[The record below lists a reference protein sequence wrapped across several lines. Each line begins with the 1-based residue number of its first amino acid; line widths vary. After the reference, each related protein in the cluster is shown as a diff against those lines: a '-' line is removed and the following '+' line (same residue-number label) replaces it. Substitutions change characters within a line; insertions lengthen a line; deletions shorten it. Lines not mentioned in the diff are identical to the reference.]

1 MKKIH
6 YLSPK
11 SMGNY
16 PNEIRQFQAHLENY
30 FRCTKQT
37 QNFELVL
44 LGENTNLAEI
54 NYLIIPHPI
63 RFFRQDNQKIHY
75 SVVSPIWH
83 RYLLKHS
90 PKVKILLVGVTYLPE
105 GTLNYINLLD
115 PPNDFNTFLTEAQYV
130 ADFPF
135 EMLEDGTY
143 KDPWREK
150 VRIYGTDAIDRTKIF
165 LKGHERS
172 QSENNLSK
180 PLSDINM
187 YFNILC
193 WHLKEGR
200 DWQTTVDRF
209 LNDNTHRIWQRL
221 QNHWKHHQR
230 DLELTPFF
238 AAVAAIEE
246 QMGKIRDFMSIP
258 IHTLNREKVLELHPD
273 HYTQTIRTILDEAIA
288 IYIYDKAFFNT
299 LNPILC
305 L

>member
-1 MKKIH
+1 MKKLYIVLPSS
-6 YLSPK
+6 YLK
-11 SMGNY
+11 EY
-16 PNEIRQFQAHLENY
+16 KEEILCFINLLKTY
-30 FRCTKQT
+30 FCYTKQT

-44 LGENTNLAEI
+44 VDKNTNLAEI

-83 RYLLKHS
+83 HYLLKHS

-180 PLSDINM
+180 PLADLNED
-187 YFNILC
+187 FNNLY
-193 WHLKEGR
+193 
-200 DWQTTVDRF
+200 WQKTVDRF

-221 QNHWKHHQR
+221 QEHWKHHQR

-246 QMGKIRDFMSIP
+246 QMGKIRDFMSEP
-258 IHTLNREKVLELHPD
+258 INTLNHEKVLELRPD
-273 HYTQTIRTILDEAIA
+273 RCTQTIRTILDEAIA